1 MLEAKISAWSEIREK
16 LSLIPSILPAPS
28 NNIIDLHRVLWKRK
42 ALRDPK
48 NEFMTQGWEVS
59 PRQTSKVYCW
69 PYQLKVTV
77 FNGLY

>member
-48 NEFMTQGWEVS
+48 NEFMT
-59 PRQTSKVYCW
+59 
-69 PYQLKVTV
+69 
-77 FNGLY
+77 